1 MSKVVINRRAY
12 LDITS
17 DTDIND
23 KEFTI
28 YLTTHY
34 GETRLNIHPLMKEGV
49 VVNIN
54 NPDYDDDGWMIP
66 KRFHK
71 KLKDAMNSRLRQV
84 KMDGKTFDLNEILP
98 LMDKKIVK
106 ELKEN
111 IASHECQYFL
121 EQYLSAHYDKYG
133 EEFMPS

>member
-1 MSKVVINRRAY
+1 MSKVSINRRAT
-12 LDITS
+12 LDITA

-34 GETRLNIHPLMKEGV
+34 GETRLNIHPLMQDGF

-54 NPDYDDDGWMIP
+54 NPDYDDDGWLIP

-71 KLKDAMNSRLRQV
+71 KLKDAMNARLRQV
-84 KMDGKTFDLNEILP
+84 KLDGSKYDFNELLP
-98 LMDKKIVK
+98 LMDKEIVEGLQK
-106 ELKEN
+106 D
-111 IASHECQYFL
+111 IAPYECQYFL
-121 EQYLSAHYDKYG
+121 EQYMDAHYDKYG
-133 EEFMPS
+133 EEFMV